1 MIRPAELSAT
11 QFRDAAGRIWTVP
24 AWQRSTLWAVLATL
38 DPEETPADRDAAL
51 VYRVVRLLHH
61 LLADQ
66 RSAFGLDDKAF
77 VEGFAS
83 DEVATQAHRAL
94 LAAAAR

>member
-1 MIRPAELSAT
+1 MITTDTQPT
-11 QFRDAAGRIWTVP
+11 QFRDAAGRLWTVP
-24 AWQRSTLWAVLATL
+24 PWKRSTLWAVLGAL

-66 RSAFGLDDKAF
+66 REAYGLDDLAF

-83 DEVATQAHRAL
+83 DEAATQAHRAL
-94 LAAAAR
+94 LEAGQA